1 MVYDK
6 KMFEQYQNGDSVI
19 TEDGV
24 IMTFVSYKMDAR
36 FATIMDEYGDTY
48 TTLLDTFKPWPLK
61 DTLSL

>member
-48 TTLLDTFKPWPLK
+48 TTLLDAFKPWPLK